1 MQPVKPK
8 KKLGQHFL
16 KDHNIAVKIVDSL
29 FENNHL
35 INILEI
41 GPGTGILT
49 SILIE
54 RKANLNLI
62 EIDNESI
69 QYLNKHYPSIKNK
82 IIKGDFL
89 KFDLTKVFSSEFS
102 IIGNFPYNISS
113 QILFKVLEN
122 RNQINILVG
131 MFQKEV
137 AERVCAPP
145 KNKTYG
151 ILSVLVQAFYKA
163 EYLFTVNENVFIP
176 PPKVKSGVIRITRN
190 NTKQLNCNEELF
202 FKVVKTGFNYRRKTL
217 KNALSSIWDSNKF
230 PENKL
235 FQLRAEQLDVTEFI
249 ELTNLI
255 DKL

>member
-16 KDHNIAVKIVDSL
+16 KDQNIAIKIVDSL
-29 FENNHL
+29 FENNL
-35 INILEI
+35 AINILEI

-54 RKANLNLI
+54 RKANINLI

-122 RNQINILVG
+122 RNKINILVG

-176 PPKVKSGVIRITRN
+176 PPKVKSGVIRIIRN

-230 PENKL
+230 PRNKL

>member
-1 MQPVKPK
+1 M
-8 KKLGQHFL
+8 
-16 KDHNIAVKIVDSL
+16 
-29 FENNHL
+29 
-35 INILEI
+35 
-41 GPGTGILT
+41 
-49 SILIE
+49 
-54 RKANLNLI
+54 
-62 EIDNESI
+62 
-69 QYLNKHYPSIKNK
+69 
-82 IIKGDFL
+82 
-89 KFDLTKVFSSEFS
+89 KFDLTKLFSSEFS

-122 RNQINILVG
+122 RNKINILVG

-176 PPKVKSGVIRITRN
+176 PPKVKSGVIRIIRN

-230 PENKL
+230 PRNKL

>member
-16 KDHNIAVKIVDSL
+16 QDQNIAIKIVDSL
-29 FENNHL
+29 FENNL
-35 INILEI
+35 VINILEI

-54 RKANLNLI
+54 RKANINLI

-122 RNQINILVG
+122 RNQVNILVG

-176 PPKVKSGVIRITRN
+176 PPKVKSGVIRIIRN

-217 KNALSSIWDSNKF
+217 KNALSSIWDSKKF
-230 PENKL
+230 PKSKF